1 MDVFPTFFIVLWII
15 MCIFVAEIN
24 TFVLHMNPR
33 HKFKPQISA
42 LCLLLLA
49 VLFVACE
56 ADTVP
61 FNLPPTLTVSE
72 ATDIYRK
79 GATISGTYTKANE
92 NVGVETFGLLYA
104 TNSLLGDADTIF
116 ATPDQKRWG
125 EYTIK
130 LSNLTPSTTYYY
142 ATFTTSGNS
151 IVNSDIKQ
159 FRTADNSAPQLGELT
174 ISDVTGYS
182 FEVSSELLDD
192 GGSDISL
199 RGFLIRKAPTDIT
212 DLNIQDTQFNLGDDV
227 KDFSTTITGLEEN
240 TRYAVRA
247 YAVSSAGLGYGEIRY
262 VVTGQ
267 VYIPALT
274 AVSAN
279 ITDKAGEL
287 NVSSSVTNTEL
298 PILERGFVYS
308 TESSEPTINNNKVV
322 ATGSNTSFSATLK
335 GLPSDVPVYIR
346 AYAYTTDVV
355 GYSETYTY
363 VASEWVVLPEVSGIT
378 ASSHGEDKDDQLRVS
393 AEIIRQGSYSII
405 DGGFVFSTESSEP
418 VVGKNQYMNLT
429 LHSNVSFST
438 TISGLLQDR
447 TNYIRA
453 YVHTSAGYFY
463 GDVFEYRQSD
473 WPVLTTLDATN
484 VWENTARLNATLER
498 RYSSIEECGFLGSPT
513 NSAPSFSD
521 SIIIANAAANAL
533 SAYLDELTPDTKY
546 YYRPFVRHA
555 KGVTYGVTSSFTT
568 TRVKVE
574 HETYDED
581 NVIR

>member
-1 MDVFPTFFIVLWII
+1 

-355 GYSETYTY
+355 GYSET
-363 VASEWVVLPEVSGIT
+363 
-378 ASSHGEDKDDQLRVS
+378 
-393 AEIIRQGSYSII
+393 
-405 DGGFVFSTESSEP
+405 
-418 VVGKNQYMNLT
+418 
-429 LHSNVSFST
+429 
-438 TISGLLQDR
+438 
-447 TNYIRA
+447 
-453 YVHTSAGYFY
+453 
-463 GDVFEYRQSD
+463 
-473 WPVLTTLDATN
+473 
-484 VWENTARLNATLER
+484 
-498 RYSSIEECGFLGSPT
+498 
-513 NSAPSFSD
+513 
-521 SIIIANAAANAL
+521 
-533 SAYLDELTPDTKY
+533 
-546 YYRPFVRHA
+546 
-555 KGVTYGVTSSFTT
+555 
-568 TRVKVE
+568 
-574 HETYDED
+574 
-581 NVIR
+581 

>member
-1 MDVFPTFFIVLWII
+1 M
-15 MCIFVAEIN
+15 
-24 TFVLHMNPR
+24 
-33 HKFKPQISA
+33 
-42 LCLLLLA
+42 
-49 VLFVACE
+49 
-56 ADTVP
+56 
-61 FNLPPTLTVSE
+61 
-72 ATDIYRK
+72 
-79 GATISGTYTKANE
+79 
-92 NVGVETFGLLYA
+92 
-104 TNSLLGDADTIF
+104 
-116 ATPDQKRWG
+116 
-125 EYTIK
+125 
-130 LSNLTPSTTYYY
+130 
-142 ATFTTSGNS
+142 
-151 IVNSDIKQ
+151 
-159 FRTADNSAPQLGELT
+159 
-174 ISDVTGYS
+174 
-182 FEVSSELLDD
+182 SSELLDD

-405 DGGFVFSTESSEP
+405 DGGFVFSTQ
-418 VVGKNQYMNLT
+418 NQL
-429 LHSNVSFST
+429 
-438 TISGLLQDR
+438 
-447 TNYIRA
+447 
-453 YVHTSAGYFY
+453 
-463 GDVFEYRQSD
+463 
-473 WPVLTTLDATN
+473 
-484 VWENTARLNATLER
+484 
-498 RYSSIEECGFLGSPT
+498 
-513 NSAPSFSD
+513 
-521 SIIIANAAANAL
+521 
-533 SAYLDELTPDTKY
+533 
-546 YYRPFVRHA
+546 
-555 KGVTYGVTSSFTT
+555 
-568 TRVKVE
+568 
-574 HETYDED
+574 
-581 NVIR
+581 